1 MPICTTGRTIT
12 KAIAATAAVVT
23 TSSCVPGAGQFAAG
37 GSVVILALF
46 ATIAL
51 VAALS
56 TRRSRRSAA
65 FRVLDLLLHAGRCR
79 HDQGTRRDNLVSR
92 SPLGK
97 QGSRQK
103 TGKRKRHAGS

>member
-1 MPICTTGRTIT
+1 MPIRTSGRTIN
-12 KAIAATAAVVT
+12 KAIAATVAVVT
-23 TSSCVPGAGQFAAG
+23 TSSCVPGAGQFSAG
-37 GSVVILALF
+37 GAVVILAVF

-65 FRVLDLLLHAGRCR
+65 FRVLELLLRAGRCR
-79 HDQGTRRDNLVSR
+79 HDQGTRRDELVSR

-97 QGSRQK
+97 QGPRK
-103 TGKRKRHAGS
+103 KIGKRKRHAGG